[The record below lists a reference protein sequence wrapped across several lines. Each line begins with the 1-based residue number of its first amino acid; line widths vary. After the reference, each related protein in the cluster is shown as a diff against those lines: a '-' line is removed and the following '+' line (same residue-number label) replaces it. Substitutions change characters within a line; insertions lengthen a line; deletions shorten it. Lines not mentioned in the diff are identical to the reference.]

1 MNGDEIQS
9 HRYSNYLRELLE
21 KVRNG
26 EEFDLGVKAP

>member
-26 EEFDLGVKAP
+26 EEFDLG